1 MKCNNVKTSEQI
13 EKKLII
19 YKNMKQIDTKLFIY
33 SNSEYTFQML
43 IVKTSSTLSFPNN
56 RNNLKLKVLNIK
68 TTSNEKWNLQSNQQL
83 C

>member
-33 SNSEYTFQML
+33 SNSAMYFSDVNSENVINTEFS
-43 IVKTSSTLSFPNN
+43 K
-56 RNNLKLKVLNIK
+56 
-68 TTSNEKWNLQSNQQL
+68 QS
-83 C
+83 